1 MYNNYYNYC
10 EADFSFHARLFV
22 TADGES
28 NPSPPSPPPP
38 PKRQPPP
45 VEVNGNSPQCL
56 HVPVQK
62 HLPKR
67 RKTVRPINKAEPN
80 IYRRHYVT
88 RTDSQ
93 RSSLRREK
101 LEDTCRT
108 KETNA
113 RSTRYHLRRIETV
126 NNDKED
132 HTETDDEIKT
142 TNSHTTITPRKLLN
156 NNHPIKSPEKRNN
169 SRAQRNLI
177 NSVDYPSLVEQAFS
191 DIRVECH
198 TCHSPPADSLSGHHK
213 QVSEVMTSNNVVV
226 DLKVNNS
233 TELIID
239 GDLNRRHHAL
249 LRSHSPRLL
258 LCRISTSEPFVE
270 HASIELERDLVS
282 NDIITS
288 YSSSVS
294 SNETHSLQHPTIV

>member
-1 MYNNYYNYC
+1 M
-10 EADFSFHARLFV
+10 
-22 TADGES
+22 
-28 NPSPPSPPPP
+28 
-38 PKRQPPP
+38 
-45 VEVNGNSPQCL
+45 EVNGNNPHCL
-56 HVPVQK
+56 HVPIKK

-67 RKTVRPINKAEPN
+67 RKTTRPVNKAEPN

-93 RSSLRREK
+93 RLSLRREK
-101 LEDTCRT
+101 PEDTCRI

-132 HTETDDEIKT
+132 ITETDDEIKT

-156 NNHPIKSPEKRNN
+156 NNHPVKSPEKRNN

-177 NSVDYPSLVEQAFS
+177 NSVSYPSLVEQTLS
-191 DIRVECH
+191 NIHVECH
-198 TCHSPPADSLSGHHK
+198 TCHSPPADSLSDYHK
-213 QVSEVMTSNNVVV
+213 QVSEVVTSNNVVV

-239 GDLNRRHHAL
+239 GDLNRRHHAF

-258 LCRISTSEPFVE
+258 LCRISTSEPSVE

-282 NDIITS
+282 NDIITT
-288 YSSSVS
+288 YSSVS
-294 SNETHSLQHPTIV
+294 SNETHSLQHPTVV